1 MPPSSDDTPSD
12 SGDHE
17 YRSGGID
24 VEGDASVG
32 GDVAGRDVVKSTT
45 VVGYS
50 EKAVLR
56 LVIVV
61 GAMVFVTAACFFTGG
76 IVLGSQVFAALER
89 PVNDGNGQPTDS
101 TRQKAEAFAQQIA
114 EAQQVPPGQAYAVR
128 FSEDQLSSYFRFIA
142 GPDVGVQDGK
152 ARFVEPGV
160 IALSGQVQSI
170 SNLNVAATFRIE
182 PQADEPLRLESAAV
196 QVVPTGGSFGWVA
209 VPTALLSPFSSQV
222 NQALSDVA
230 LLGLQ
235 ADAGAWEWTA
245 TAVNE

>member
-1 MPPSSDDTPSD
+1 MSASSDDTPSD
-12 SGDHE
+12 SGDNE

-76 IVLGSQVFAALER
+76 IALGSRVFAALER

-101 TRQKAEAFAQQIA
+101 TLEKAEAFAQQIV
-114 EAQQVPPGQAYAVR
+114 EAQQVPPGEVYPIS

-142 GPDVGVQDGK
+142 GPEIGVQDGK
-152 ARFVEPGV
+152 VRFIEPGV
-160 IALSGQVQSI
+160 IALSGQVQDI
-170 SNLNVAATFRIE
+170 GNLNVAATFRIE
-182 PQADEPLRLESAAV
+182 PRADEPLQLESAAV

-209 VPTALLSPFSSQV
+209 VPTALLSPLASEI
-222 NQALSDVA
+222 NKALRDVT

-245 TAVNE
+245 TVVNE

>member
-1 MPPSSDDTPSD
+1 MSASSDDTPSD
-12 SGDHE
+12 SGGNQ

-24 VEGDASVG
+24 VEGDVSVG
-32 GDVAGRDVVKSTT
+32 GDVAGRDVVKPTT

-89 PVNDGNGQPTDS
+89 PVNDGNGQPTVS
-101 TRQKAEAFAQQIA
+101 TTQKAEAFAQQIE
-114 EAQQVPPGQAYAVR
+114 EAQRVPSGQAYLFP

-142 GPDVGVQDGK
+142 GPKIGVQDGK
-152 ARFVEPGV
+152 VRFVEPGV
-160 IALSGQVQSI
+160 FALSGQVQDMG
-170 SNLNVAATFRIE
+170 NLNVAATYRIE
-182 PQADEPLRLESAAV
+182 PGTDEPLRLESVAV

-209 VPTALLSPFSSQV
+209 VPTALLSPFSSQI
-222 NQALSDVA
+222 NQALNDVA

-235 ADAGAWEWTA
+235 VDAGAWEWTA

>member
-1 MPPSSDDTPSD
+1 MSASSDDTPSD
-12 SGDHE
+12 SGGNQ

-45 VVGYS
+45 VVGYG

-89 PVNDGNGQPTDS
+89 PVNDGNGQPTVS
-101 TRQKAEAFAQQIA
+101 TLEKAEAFAQQIV
-114 EAQQVPPGQAYAVR
+114 EAQLEPPGQAYPFS

-142 GPDVGVQDGK
+142 GPEIGVQDGK
-152 ARFVEPGV
+152 VRFVEPGV
-160 IALSGQVQSI
+160 IALSGQVQDI
-170 SNLNVAATFRIE
+170 GNLNVAATFSIQPR
-182 PQADEPLRLESAAV
+182 ADEPLQLEGAAV
-196 QVVPTGGSFGWVA
+196 QVAPTGGSFGWVA
-209 VPTALLSPFSSQV
+209 VPTALLSPLASEI
-222 NQALSDVA
+222 NKALRDVT